1 MIFLRFKQWQLI
13 LYIYTRDYD
22 EHFVQPVKI
31 LSFPLYFM
39 NILVARILEKLGRDF
54 STNSTNVI
62 HDED

>member
-1 MIFLRFKQWQLI
+1 M
-13 LYIYTRDYD
+13 RDYD

-62 HDED
+62 RDED